1 MLPEALSE
9 ALGVSLSEV
18 LDCYYNE
25 LDEVERGRLIG
36 NALDRKWMGEEDQEW
51 LDKESKRREEAFVS
65 SYREDSSFE

>member
-18 LDCYYNE
+18 MKLYYNE
-25 LDEVERGRLIG
+25 SDNVKRGHLIG

-51 LDKESKRREEAFVS
+51 LDRESKRREEVEVS
-65 SYREDSSFE
+65 SYREDSAF